1 MPGAR
6 VRVSSR
12 ARVEDDAAGPT
23 GRAFLRLVDPDG
35 ADAGWVMEHHPTSF
49 EPILVV
55 VLSDDGA
62 PAPAPAAAPPP
73 DDGA

>member
-35 ADAGWVMEHHPTSF
+35 ADAGWVMEHHPTTF
-49 EPILVV
+49 LPILVRV
-55 VLSDDGA
+55 D
-62 PAPAPAAAPPP
+62 AAEAAV
-73 DDGA
+73 DEEEVAGTAL